1 VAEKYA
7 NAEVGGLRLFKNPD
21 LQPERGW
28 GAELGV
34 KQGFSLGSWGGYADL
49 ALFWTEYKNMIEYIF
64 GAHPPDSVEIPTLEH
79 VGFKALNI
87 GTARINGAEFSL
99 AATGKAGPAEI
110 QITGGYTFMN
120 PVDPSLIEAL
130 GREDKDA
137 YVLKYRRRHLI
148 KSDLE
153 LQVWR
158 VVTGI
163 NIQYNSRMIQVDSV
177 FIDPVVGN
185 LLQPGF
191 PNYWHEHGSG
201 YTLVDVRLGVNI
213 TDGFRINAI
222 LRNIF
227 NVEYL
232 GRPGDLGPPRNFTL
246 QARVKF

>member
-1 VAEKYA
+1 
-7 NAEVGGLRLFKNPD
+7 
-21 LQPERGW
+21 
-28 GAELGV
+28 
-34 KQGFSLGSWGGYADL
+34 
-49 ALFWTEYKNMIEYIF
+49 
-64 GAHPPDSVEIPTLEH
+64 
-79 VGFKALNI
+79 
-87 GTARINGAEFSL
+87 
-99 AATGKAGPAEI
+99 
-110 QITGGYTFMN
+110 
-120 PVDPSLIEAL
+120 
-130 GREDKDA
+130 
-137 YVLKYRRRHLI
+137 
-148 KSDLE
+148 LE